1 MQWSMV
7 TEFAEVTKAVK
18 SYLWGVPTTYLS
30 SGLYTRMGRNRLF
43 CNAKGIYP
51 KSPPFIAGLGAAGSA
66 AIAQAQSSNPEPQT
80 VERRLLQRRSPLC
93 AGVAA
98 VKAFH
103 LEDLGSNKILHMYI
117 GIYIHTHI
125 KHTSIHPS
133 IHPSIHA
140 CMHAC
145 MHTYTF
151 KSGSL
156 KDPCPAS
163 QQTLSPA
170 NQNTADPEPQDPRT
184 FSSEPSKVA
193 ARKLEHHCPHAL
205 KVKHK
210 ES

>member
-133 IHPSIHA
+133 IHPCMHA

-145 MHTYTF
+145 IHTPSNPAASKTPALHPNRP
-151 KSGSL
+151 SALQIRTLQILNL
-156 KDPCPAS
+156 K
-163 QQTLSPA
+163 TL
-170 NQNTADPEPQDPRT
+170 
-184 FSSEPSKVA
+184 EPS
-193 ARKLEHHCPHAL
+193 AL
-205 KVKHK
+205 NPLK
-210 ES
+210 